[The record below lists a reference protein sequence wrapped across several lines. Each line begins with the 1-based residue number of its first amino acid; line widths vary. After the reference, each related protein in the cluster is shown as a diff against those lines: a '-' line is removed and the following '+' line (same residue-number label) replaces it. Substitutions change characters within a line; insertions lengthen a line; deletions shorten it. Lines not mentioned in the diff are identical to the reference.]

1 MQRGSTA
8 KISGAMNIGTYLV
21 IDECSQRKEVEE
33 ICKASPNIGVAIFAQ
48 AFVVEP
54 VYLRDLS

>member
-1 MQRGSTA
+1 
-8 KISGAMNIGTYLV
+8 MNAGTYLV

-33 ICKASPNIGVAIFAQ
+33 ICKASPHIGVAIFAQ